1 MTDENTQR
9 NEDDSSEHLDQAQQQ
24 EFNALGERSGEE
36 VETVAAIVAEVRDTA
51 GAASSDEVTEAL
63 RKRLADAAIDL
74 PKEDIAELVTQ
85 IRTGVA

>member
-1 MTDENTQR
+1 MTDGNTQR
-9 NEDDSSEHLDQAQQQ
+9 VEDDSSEHLDQAQQQ

-36 VETVAAIVAEVRDTA
+36 IETVAAIVAEVRDTA
-51 GAASSDEVTEAL
+51 GAASADDVAMAL